1 MSLDANDLILFAQVI
16 DAGSFSRAAE
26 RTGLPK
32 STLSRRITQLETRL
46 GERLL
51 TRSTRRLAITEF
63 GERIL
68 EHARRL
74 LEETEAA
81 SAMALHRQGV
91 PRGVLRVSMPPDFVE
106 LDLTPFL
113 LQFAASYPEVR
124 LELDLS
130 PRRVDLLAERFDL
143 AVRIASRLPDDSTLV
158 ARKLCELQNG
168 LYASPAYLA
177 RYGTPQQPQ
186 DLLKHIGL
194 GLIGGNGDALPWRL
208 TRGTENWEG
217 MPDGPLAANSP
228 RLQRELAGHG
238 MGIVGI
244 DSRFAQHWVE
254 QGLLQRVLPEWALPS
269 VTIWCVTPGRRL
281 LPARTSAFIEML
293 RGALAKGVGAG

>member
-1 MSLDANDLILFAQVI
+1 MSLDANDLILFAQVMES
-16 DAGSFSRAAE
+16 GSFSRAAE

-32 STLSRRITQLETRL
+32 STLSRRITTLETKL

-143 AVRIASRLPDDSTLV
+143 AVRVASRLPDDTTLV
-158 ARKLCELQNG
+158 ARKLCELENG

-177 RYGTPQQPQ
+177 RYGVPEKPQN
-186 DLLKHIGL
+186 LLEHVGL
-194 GLIGGNGDALPWRL
+194 RLIGGNGDALPWRL
-208 TRGTENWEG
+208 SRGAEQWEG

-228 RLQRELAGHG
+228 RLQRDLARHG

-244 DSRFAQHWVE
+244 DERFAQNWVE
-254 QGLLQRVLPEWALPS
+254 QGLLKRVLPDWALPT

-281 LPARTSAFIEML
+281 LPVRTTAFIDML
-293 RGALAKGVGAG
+293 RAALAKGS

>member
-1 MSLDANDLILFAQVI
+1 MSLDANDLILFAQVMET
-16 DAGSFSRAAE
+16 GSFSRAAE

-32 STLSRRITQLETRL
+32 STLSRRITTLETKL

-143 AVRIASRLPDDSTLV
+143 AVRVASRLPDDTTLV
-158 ARKLCELQNG
+158 ARKLCELENG

-177 RYGTPQQPQ
+177 RYGVPEKPQ
-186 DLLKHIGL
+186 DLLEHVGL
-194 GLIGGNGDALPWRL
+194 RLIGGNGDALPWRL
-208 TRGTENWEG
+208 SRGAEQWEG

-228 RLQRELAGHG
+228 RLQRDLARHG

-244 DSRFAQHWVE
+244 DDRFAQNWVE
-254 QGLLQRVLPEWALPS
+254 QGLLKRVLPEWALPT

-281 LPARTSAFIEML
+281 LPARTTAFIDML
-293 RGALAKGVGAG
+293 RAALAKGSQA

>member
-1 MSLDANDLILFAQVI
+1 MSLDANDLILFAQVMET
-16 DAGSFSRAAE
+16 GSFSRAAE

-32 STLSRRITQLETRL
+32 STLSRRITTLETKL

-143 AVRIASRLPDDSTLV
+143 AVRVASRLPDDSTLV
-158 ARKLCELQNG
+158 ARKLCELENG

-177 RYGTPQQPQ
+177 RYGVPEKPQ
-186 DLLKHIGL
+186 DLLEHVGL
-194 GLIGGNGDALPWRL
+194 RLIGGNGDALPWRL
-208 TRGTENWEG
+208 SRGAEQWEG

-228 RLQRELAGHG
+228 RLQRDLARHG

-244 DSRFAQHWVE
+244 DDRFAQNWVE
-254 QGLLQRVLPEWALPS
+254 QGLLKRVLPEWALPT

-281 LPARTSAFIEML
+281 LPARTTAFIDML
-293 RGALAKGVGAG
+293 RAALAKGSQA